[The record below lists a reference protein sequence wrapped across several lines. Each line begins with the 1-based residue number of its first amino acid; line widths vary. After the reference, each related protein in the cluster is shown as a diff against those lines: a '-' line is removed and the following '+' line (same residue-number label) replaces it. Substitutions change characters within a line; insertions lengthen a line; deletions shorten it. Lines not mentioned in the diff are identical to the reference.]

1 MAQIAVS
8 GRMAGYGRPDALWWP
23 PHPDEVPLAND
34 PYTLLGIPRT
44 ATEKQIRSAFLK
56 LAKTSHPDVNPG
68 DKKAEERFKAISS
81 AHDLLSDPVKR
92 ARFDRGEL
100 DAAGQ
105 EVPPRGY
112 HRPSSGASY
121 PGGDMEDIL
130 AGMFSAQGRGGP
142 TRPRRGADQRYT
154 LVVSF
159 LDAAN
164 GAKQRLALPTGGN
177 LDVQVP
183 PGIESGQTLR
193 LRGKGSPGAAGGPAG
208 DALIEVTV
216 APHPL
221 FRREGQDIHL
231 DLPITLN
238 EAVLGGRVPVPTV
251 AGAVTMAVPPGSDTG
266 TKLRLRGKGIPEHGK
281 QPAGDAYATL
291 RVVVGPADDA
301 LRNFLRDWAPGQAF
315 DPRNGLP
322 ND

>member
-1 MAQIAVS
+1 MA
-8 GRMAGYGRPDALWWP
+8 D
-23 PHPDEVPLAND
+23 D

-81 AHDLLSDPVKR
+81 AHDLLSDPARR

-112 HRPSSGASY
+112 RPSGYQPGGGQYS
-121 PGGDMEDIL
+121 GGDMDDIL
-130 AGMFSAQGRGGP
+130 SSMFGAQGRGA
-142 TRPRRGADQRYT
+142 TRPRRGSDQRYT
-154 LVVSF
+154 LTVSF
-159 LDAAN
+159 MEAAR
-164 GAKQRLALPTGGN
+164 GATQRLALPGGGDLN
-177 LDVQVP
+177 VQIP
-183 PGIESGQTLR
+183 PGTESGQTLR
-193 LRGKGSPGAAGGPAG
+193 LRGKGGPGAAGGPAG
-208 DALIEVTV
+208 DALIEITVT
-216 APHPL
+216 PHPL
-221 FRREGQDIHL
+221 FRREGRDIHL
-231 DLPITLN
+231 DLPITIG

-251 AGAVTMAVPPGSDTG
+251 AGAVTMAVPPGSDSG

-291 RVVVGPADDA
+291 RVMVGPTDDA
-301 LRNFLRDWAPGQAF
+301 LRDFLREWAPGQAF
-315 DPRNGLP
+315 DPRTGLP

>member
-1 MAQIAVS
+1 MA
-8 GRMAGYGRPDALWWP
+8 D
-23 PHPDEVPLAND
+23 D

-44 ATEKQIRSAFLK
+44 ATEKQVRSAFLK

-112 HRPSSGASY
+112 RPNSGAQ

-130 AGMFSAQGRGGP
+130 AGIFGGQSRGG
-142 TRPRRGADQRYT
+142 RAGPRRGADQRYT

-159 LDAAN
+159 LDAAC
-164 GAKQRLALPTGGN
+164 GAKQRLALPTGGT

-183 PGIESGQTLR
+183 PGMESGQTLR
-193 LRGKGSPGAAGGPAG
+193 LRGKGVSGIAGGPAG

-216 APHPL
+216 SPHPF
-221 FRREGQDIHL
+221 FRRDGQDIHL
-231 DLPITLN
+231 DLPISLN

-251 AGAVTMAVPPGSDTG
+251 AGTVTMSIPPGSDSG
-266 TKLRLRGKGIPEHGK
+266 TKLRLRARASRNTASCR
-281 QPAGDAYATL
+281 PATPM
-291 RVVVGPADDA
+291 RH
-301 LRNFLRDWAPGQAF
+301 FE
-315 DPRNGLP
+315 
-322 ND
+322 

>member
-1 MAQIAVS
+1 
-8 GRMAGYGRPDALWWP
+8 MAGCRAADALCCRLDP
-23 PHPDEVPLAND
+23 YEVPLAND

-68 DKKAEERFKAISS
+68 DKRAEERFKAISS

-100 DAAGQ
+100 DATGQ

-112 HRPSSGASY
+112 RPGAGTH
-121 PGGDMEDIL
+121 PGADMEDIL
-130 AGMFSAQGRGGP
+130 AGMFGGQSRGGP
-142 TRPRRGADQRYT
+142 ARPRRGADLRYT
-154 LVVSF
+154 LAVSF
-159 LDAAN
+159 LDAAC
-164 GAKQRLALPTGGN
+164 GAKQRLALPNGGS
-177 LDVQVP
+177 LDVQIP
-183 PGIESGQTLR
+183 PGMESGQTLR
-193 LRGKGSPGAAGGPAG
+193 LRGKGSPGNTGGPAG
-208 DALIEVTV
+208 DALIEITV
-216 APHPL
+216 RPHPL

-231 DLPITLN
+231 ELPITLN

-251 AGAVTMAVPPGSDTG
+251 AGAVTMSIPPGSDSG

-291 RVVVGPADDA
+291 RVMVGPADDA
-301 LRNFLRDWAPGQAF
+301 LRDFLRDWAPGQAF
-315 DPRNGLP
+315 DPRNGLS
-322 ND
+322 DG

>member
-1 MAQIAVS
+1 MA
-8 GRMAGYGRPDALWWP
+8 D
-23 PHPDEVPLAND
+23 D
-34 PYTLLGIPRT
+34 PYTLLGVSRN
-44 ATEKQIRSAFLK
+44 ASEKQIRAAFLK
-56 LAKTSHPDVNPG
+56 LAKNSHPDVNPG
-68 DKKAEERFKAISS
+68 DKKAEERFKAISG

-100 DAAGQ
+100 DASGQ
-105 EVPPRGY
+105 EAPPRGY
-112 HRPSSGASY
+112 RPSGGAY

-130 AGMFSAQGRGGP
+130 AGMFSGQARGGP

-154 LVVSF
+154 LSVSF

-164 GAKQRLALPTGGN
+164 GAKQRLALPNGGT

-193 LRGKGSPGAAGGPAG
+193 LRNKGAPGIAGGPAG

-231 DLPITLN
+231 DLPISIN

-251 AGAVTMAVPPGSDTG
+251 TGAVTMAIPPGSDSG
-266 TKLRLRGKGIPEHGK
+266 TKLRLRGKGIQEHGQ

-291 RVVVGPADDA
+291 RVMVGPADDA
-301 LRNFLRDWAPGQAF
+301 LRSFLRDWAPGQAF
-315 DPRNGLP
+315 DPRSGVP
-322 ND
+322 TG